1 MRTFKWARSEPLPDL
16 VDIQPKKIPIDIKL
30 GDDVSIGLVLTNVSN
45 SLVAFKIKTT
55 APERYLVRPTQG
67 YLTIKESKRS
77 AINLIKKPLF
87 ENVKNFKD
95 KFLIQTVPIREPPN
109 DLSEM
114 WKEIESEHHPK
125 NKMYAFHGQQLKCK
139 LILPGDGVWK
149 PSNIESPM
157 SVVSSGKLEDLHI
170 QDNPV
175 GEDLSRGTIQ
185 EPMNGPPSPH
195 TKGKSLEDNVM
206 EIDEESSAL
215 IKSGR
220 VTISEYEYHELL
232 SGKEKYEKILSEV
245 TSLTLDNQ
253 RLNKEIQLWKDR
265 FLQEQSKRESFEL
278 ENQEL
283 RTRGTEPFRTTLAS
297 NNAQDAP
304 PIAEMGLR
312 RRSSFSSEK
321 PISTSH
327 GIDTDKNERN
337 KSRNQEDQSSL
348 NVMAPNSLDL
358 TPLSGENKA
367 NIHSR
372 TNTRSRVPTVYM
384 SPILIRSW
392 VQGILVALVFFILG
406 RMFRS

>member
-1 MRTFKWARSEPLPDL
+1 
-16 VDIQPKKIPIDIKL
+16 
-30 GDDVSIGLVLTNVSN
+30 
-45 SLVAFKIKTT
+45 
-55 APERYLVRPTQG
+55 
-67 YLTIKESKRS
+67 
-77 AINLIKKPLF
+77 
-87 ENVKNFKD
+87 
-95 KFLIQTVPIREPPN
+95 
-109 DLSEM
+109 
-114 WKEIESEHHPK
+114 
-125 NKMYAFHGQQLKCK
+125 
-139 LILPGDGVWK
+139 
-149 PSNIESPM
+149 
-157 SVVSSGKLEDLHI
+157 
-170 QDNPV
+170 
-175 GEDLSRGTIQ
+175 
-185 EPMNGPPSPH
+185 
-195 TKGKSLEDNVM
+195 
-206 EIDEESSAL
+206 
-215 IKSGR
+215 
-220 VTISEYEYHELL
+220 
-232 SGKEKYEKILSEV
+232 
-245 TSLTLDNQ
+245 
-253 RLNKEIQLWKDR
+253 
-265 FLQEQSKRESFEL
+265 LQEQSKRESFEL